1 MKTMPTIPIDEVM
14 SQIIDRLDR
23 EEHEQFVQAG
33 IAQCLKERAER
44 GQQAKETEK
53 EEISFHA
60 PPTKA
65 RG

>member
-23 EEHEQFVQAG
+23 EEHEKFVQAG
-33 IAQCLKERAER
+33 IAQYLKERTER
-44 GQQAKETEK
+44 GQQAKKTEK

-60 PPTKA
+60 PPTKVK
-65 RG
+65 G